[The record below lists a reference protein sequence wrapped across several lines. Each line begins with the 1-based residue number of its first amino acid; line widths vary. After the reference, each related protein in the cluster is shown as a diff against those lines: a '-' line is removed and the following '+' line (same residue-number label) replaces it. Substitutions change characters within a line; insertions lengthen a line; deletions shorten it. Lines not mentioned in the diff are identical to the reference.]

1 MEEISSSFGSK
12 GGMKVHR
19 VVHYIFSSGFANK
32 VLEKQH
38 RVMFEKKTTS
48 DFEKYLTVASQKYTK
63 QH

>member
-32 VLEKQH
+32 ILEKQH
-38 RVMFEKKTTS
+38 RVMFEKNH
-48 DFEKYLTVASQKYTK
+48 F
-63 QH
+63 